1 MLSRLQAD
9 SGSAT
14 AEFAVAL
21 PAVILVLGFGVSVIS
36 AMGTQSTHVALAQRA
51 AGSLARG
58 IEQGTLLENIEAT
71 APGAKVEFTVSS
83 TSACVKIF
91 RTFKINFAGEFDLPP
106 AQACS
111 PLE

>member
-1 MLSRLQAD
+1 MLSRLRAD

-21 PAVILVLGFGVSVIS
+21 PAVILVLGFGVGAIS
-36 AMGTQSTHVALAQRA
+36 AMGSHSTHVALAQRA

-58 IEQGTLLENIEAT
+58 IEEGAIVENILAT
-71 APGAKVEFTVSS
+71 APGADVEFTVSS
-83 TSACVKIF
+83 TSACVKISQKF
-91 RTFKINFAGEFDLPP
+91 RINFAGEFDLPP